1 MIVST
6 WKKNQDS
13 LQKIKNNKY
22 VCFPDGKL
30 DLYYNLVLRHEKTK
44 KSLVTIFGDKLNRY
58 TFEEIDILVDK

>member
-1 MIVST
+1 MFQLE
-6 WKKNQDS
+6 KKTTINFKKS
-13 LQKIKNNKY
+13 KNNKY

-58 TFEEIDILVDK
+58 TFGEIDIFIDK